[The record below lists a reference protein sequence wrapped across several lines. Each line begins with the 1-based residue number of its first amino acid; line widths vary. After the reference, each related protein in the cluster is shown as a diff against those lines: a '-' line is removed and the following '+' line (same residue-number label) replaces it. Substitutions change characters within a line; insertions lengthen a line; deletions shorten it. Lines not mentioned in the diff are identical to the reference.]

1 MRLNKFLA
9 KAGIASRRESD
20 KLIQEATTIVNGIL
34 QTDPAFDVSPEDE
47 IIFNGRRITI
57 DQQISVI
64 ALNKPKGYITTA
76 SDPKDR
82 KTVRELVPQKPRLF
96 TIGRLDRNTTG
107 LLLFTNDGDLA
118 QELMLPKNKVPRIY
132 DVEVDRSLNQT
143 EITKISKG
151 VFIGWGQKGKA
162 KIIKQ
167 NPRKKS
173 TVIRLMLQQG
183 KNREIRRIMKTLN
196 RKIFSLHRI
205 SYGPVDVKGL
215 SFGQWRALSKEEISE
230 LQKTLKKSSLYL

>member
-9 KAGIASRRESD
+9 KAGVASRRKSD
-20 KLIQEATTIVNGIL
+20 KLIQNATTIVNGVL
-34 QTDPAFDVSPEDE
+34 QTDPAFDVSHEDE
-47 IIFNGRRITI
+47 VIFNGSRITV

-64 ALNKPKGYITTA
+64 ALNKPKGYITSA

-82 KTVRELVPQKPRLF
+82 KTVQELVPQKPRLF

-132 DVEVDRSLNQT
+132 DVEVDRSLNQS

-151 VFIGWGQKGKA
+151 IFIGWGQKGKA
-162 KIIKQ
+162 KVVRQ

-173 TVIRLMLQQG
+173 TVVRLILQQG

-196 RKIFSLHRI
+196 RKIFSIHRI
-205 SYGPVDVKGL
+205 SYGSVEVKDL
-215 SFGQWRALSKEEISE
+215 SFGQWRRLSNEEIIE
-230 LQKTLKKSSLYL
+230 LRKTLKK